1 MSFSE
6 RMKIVPERQIQT
18 EGIDAALRN
27 RIINWA
33 SDRFDAK
40 QSKYV
45 IDMLGYR
52 TIRDELGFEDGNYGG
67 FLVLLGEMPWNK
79 VYDAIE
85 YGGEYIRP
93 DCNKCAKYS
102 NDVYGDISD
111 KCYACRERIYMDG
124 YSKSIN
130 AILEQEKSG
139 YRLIDGLIS
148 PIIDETEL
156 ECIEEASN
164 MKFFLVNMHLH
175 KALQL
180 YSDREKP
187 DYENSIKESISAV
200 EAMCSIITKTSGSNA
215 TLGKALK
222 KLEDNGIKI
231 HEALKTA
238 FLKIY
243 GYASNEDGIRHG
255 GKDFKNAPAEDAK
268 YMLVSC
274 SAFVNY
280 LMEKYSKIGGEH
292 NEQDEI

>member
-27 RIINWA
+27 RIINWVTGQ
-33 SDRFDAK
+33 FNNK
-40 QSKYV
+40 QSRFV
-45 IDMLGYR
+45 IDVIGYKI
-52 TIRDELGFEDGNYGG
+52 IRDDPVYGEKN
-67 FLVLLGEMPWNK
+67 LERLIALLEKMPWNK
-79 VYDAIE
+79 VYEAIE
-85 YGGEYIRP
+85 NGYAYIKQECKGCTDNCSALYDEDADEYYTCGCKE
-93 DCNKCAKYS
+93 DL
-102 NDVYGDISD
+102 
-111 KCYACRERIYMDG
+111 DG

-130 AILEQEKSG
+130 TILEQEKSG
-139 YRLIDGLIS
+139 FRLIDGLIS
-148 PIIDETEL
+148 PITDETEL

-164 MKFFLVNMHLH
+164 TKFFPVNMHLH

-180 YSDREKP
+180 YSDRDKP

-200 EAMCSIITKTSGSNA
+200 EAMCSIITKTSGSDA

-222 KLEDNGIKI
+222 KLEDKGIKI

-280 LMEKYSKIGGEH
+280 LMEKYSKIGGEQ
-292 NEQDEI
+292 NGQDEI